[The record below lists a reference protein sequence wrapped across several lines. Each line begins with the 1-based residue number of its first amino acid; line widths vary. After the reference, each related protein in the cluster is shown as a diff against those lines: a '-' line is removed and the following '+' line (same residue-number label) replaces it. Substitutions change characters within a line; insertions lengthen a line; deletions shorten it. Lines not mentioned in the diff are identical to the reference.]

1 MKLKGG
7 EKMNNNIFQNL
18 SILKAQSYYGGV
30 SSSFKIRG
38 TLVEK
43 HENTIKINIGKD
55 KIIEAQLKEPI
66 EGEVGETVIIDKKD
80 ILESRLCNEDTVEET
95 ISIEEGRETLQKL
108 NLPVNEET
116 KEALQALENYG
127 VDITK
132 ENIQDFIVSKTNLEK
147 VIQGLDYDTAI
158 KLMDKNI
165 NLEEESLEKIVE
177 ILEEVK
183 EEKEGFSLF
192 KLLGLKKDMTTG
204 EAEKISERIYGSK
217 MGKDITDIIKA
228 LDKAGADITKKNI
241 DTVDRIFSKV
251 DNLQDI
257 EDDTVIDAIKNKID
271 TTIDNLY
278 KLKNAVVKNIIAVE
292 EKVSQW
298 ATNAYEA
305 TSFSNYTIT
314 EKDLKLME
322 EDIKDLLTSLDIK
335 VTEESMSLAKDLV
348 KAGLEI
354 SKENIEKVTNIKEAL
369 KELQGSLDY
378 EKLATLIKSGIE
390 IEKEE
395 ITSLA
400 KLLKEGLETANIE
413 DTNLEGE
420 KIEGIL
426 NTIEKLQKI
435 EDHQLLELIKKGVD
449 FKLGKL
455 QFLTSNGNQ
464 EKFLLQ
470 TKGLDEGIQT
480 LVHQHVRT
488 ITTLNKL
495 ENLDFNS
502 IAYHMNSKL
511 PTTLEGLVLSQSQ
524 APVKVL
530 EVSQETIIKNHIIS
544 RGITLGLEGN
554 QQDVEG
560 AKALI
565 SNNIP
570 FNRENIMRLYEIN
583 NHIENIRD
591 RLSSHMLRELTYSGR
606 VVENMEIEELSNYVM
621 KEVQEGVNTEKHQS
635 LKGLIKN
642 LEGAYPQREG
652 ILSLF
657 MKNAIPLNLKEVEQM
672 SFFLNN
678 QQQITSDL
686 NDILGTLKKSKN
698 EEIKDLGL
706 KIEEFLKESTENLKS
721 GNLRGERFYQQ
732 LGRWMREVDSK
743 SHFME
748 ATVKQDFE
756 KNSEDL
762 RESLNL
768 QSQLNKEDAVLQF
781 PIMMENQ
788 LKNLQMYILNNKKSS
803 KKIDPDNM
811 SVLLNFD
818 TNNMGNINIYTAVNY
833 KKVVMKVGVKNLQD
847 KNLFENNIKKI
858 EGLLKELGYELK
870 EMSFR
875 IEEGQDLLTMAE
887 EDIQIHQPI
896 KRFLDITI

>member
-165 NLEEESLEKIVE
+165 DLEEESLEKIVE

-305 TSFSNYTIT
+305 TSFSSYTIT